1 MEQLSNEMESFKIL
15 VREASSH
22 PRYGAM
28 SSKNPVA
35 ALEIPNKL
43 VLLWEMMRKMQNQL
57 CTSISKYSELVNIS
71 IDGGKVHAI
80 VPSLLE
86 TRLQKQ
92 VSYICQQH
100 KRLRFGSKR
109 KLEDKATSILLF
121 AGEIILS
128 SNAAPLATPHNAE
141 QSTLQL
147 KGKAY
152 AVACSSV

>member
-1 MEQLSNEMESFKIL
+1 MEQLNNEMESFKIL

-22 PRYGAM
+22 PRYAAM

-43 VLLWEMMRKMQNQL
+43 VLLWEMMRKMENQL

-80 VPSLLE
+80 APSLLE

-121 AGEIILS
+121 DGEITLS
-128 SNAAPLATPHNAE
+128 SDSAAPLAPPHGAE

-147 KGKAY
+147 KGK
-152 AVACSSV
+152 SL